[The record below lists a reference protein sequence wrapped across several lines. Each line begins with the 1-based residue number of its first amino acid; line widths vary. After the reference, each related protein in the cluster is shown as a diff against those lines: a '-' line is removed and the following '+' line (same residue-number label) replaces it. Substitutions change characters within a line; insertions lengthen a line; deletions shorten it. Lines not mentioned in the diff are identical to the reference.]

1 MIKDV
6 VVRLDGTPAD
16 DVRLAA
22 VSRIAEIFDSH
33 ITGLLFNELPPLVPD
48 GFNGAG
54 VNEVTKLLDAARQAG
69 DAIEAT
75 VFQRLAELPHP
86 ANLRRFDVVD
96 NNDASDTAL
105 QMARAADTFV
115 ALRPNGR
122 VSEPEGLVENLLFGA
137 GRHLF
142 LVPDDLKPIAPFENV
157 VVAWNGSRESA
168 RALAEAVPYLH
179 QARKVGVLV
188 VEGPHPTEAE
198 ALMGNDAVHHL
209 RHHGI
214 NAIKYRA
221 VGQEDEIADAL
232 IEECRKLDANLLVMG
247 SYGHSRLH
255 ELLPGS
261 TTDRMLRQSPFP
273 LLVAH

>member
-6 VVRLDGTPAD
+6 MVRLEGTSAD

-22 VSRIAEIFDSH
+22 VNLIADTFDSH
-33 ITGLLFNELPPLVPD
+33 VTGLFFNVIPPLIPD
-48 GFNGAG
+48 GFNAEGANQT
-54 VNEVTKLLDAARQAG
+54 VELLETAKRAG
-69 DAIEAT
+69 DAVEST
-75 VFQRLAELPHP
+75 VFQRLSQLEHP
-86 ANLRRFDVVD
+86 ANLRRLDVVD
-96 NNDASDTAL
+96 DDDASQTAL

-115 ALRPNGR
+115 ALRPNGQL
-122 VSEPEGLVENLLFGA
+122 SEPNGLVENLLFGA

-142 LVPDDLKPIAPFENV
+142 LVPDDLKAISPFDNV

-168 RALAEAVPYLH
+168 RALAESFPYLH

-188 VEGPHPTEAE
+188 VESSHPTEAD

-232 IEECRKLDANLLVMG
+232 IEECRNLDANLLVMG

-255 ELLPGS
+255 GLLPGS
-261 TTDRMLRQSPFP
+261 TTDRILRRSPFP
-273 LLVAH
+273 LLIAH

>member
-6 VVRLDGTPAD
+6 TVRLDGTPAD
-16 DVRLAA
+16 DARLAA
-22 VSRIAEIFDSH
+22 VGQIAEIFDSH
-33 ITGLLFNELPPLVPD
+33 ITGLLFNALPPLVPD
-48 GFNGAG
+48 ESNGAG
-54 VNEVTKLLDAARQAG
+54 ANEVTRLQDAARQAG
-69 DAIEAT
+69 DVIEAT
-75 VFQRLAELPHP
+75 LFQRLAELPHP

-96 NNDASDTAL
+96 HNDASDTAL
-105 QMARAADTFV
+105 QVARAADTFV

-142 LVPDDLKPIAPFENV
+142 LVPDDLKLIAPLENI

-168 RALAEAVPYLH
+168 RALAESLPYLH
-179 QARKVGVLV
+179 QARKVGVVV
-188 VEGPHPTEAE
+188 VEGRHPTEAE
-198 ALMGNDAVHHL
+198 ALMGNDAVNHL

-261 TTDRMLRQSPFP
+261 TTDRILRQSPFP

>member
-6 VVRLDGTPAD
+6 MVRLDGTPAD

-22 VSRIAEIFDSH
+22 VGQIADIFDSH
-33 ITGLLFNELPPLVPD
+33 ITGLLFNALPPIVPD
-48 GFNGAG
+48 GFGGADA
-54 VNEVTKLLDAARQAG
+54 NEVTRAAKQAG

-75 VFQRLAELPHP
+75 LFQRLTELPHP

-96 NNDASDTAL
+96 HNDASDTAL
-105 QMARAADTFV
+105 QVARAADTFV

-122 VSEPEGLVENLLFGA
+122 VSEPEGLVQNLLFGA

-142 LVPDDLKPIAPFENV
+142 LVPGELKLIAPLENV

-168 RALAEAVPYLH
+168 RALAESLPYLH
-179 QARKVGVLV
+179 QAKKVGVLV
-188 VEGPHPTEAE
+188 VEGLHPTEAD

-214 NAIKYRA
+214 NAVKYRA
-221 VGQEDEIADAL
+221 VGEEDEIADAL
-232 IEECRKLDANLLVMG
+232 IEECRKLDANLVVMG

-261 TTDRMLRQSPFP
+261 TTDRMLRRSPFP